1 MLGIDRS
8 RDSKILQFWTWNM
21 NFQGV
26 LRMITDY
33 TILQPGQMSLGLDNQ
48 GVLTTFAVLWMLAK
62 RMGKSLLFG
71 SKPLTPILRWPG
83 HFQHITGPRMDG
95 FRS

>member
-1 MLGIDRS
+1 
-8 RDSKILQFWTWNM
+8 M